1 MRVKKHRFPGRMRG
15 LHGRKAQAETQLNW
29 IFILIVGAVIMAF
42 FAFIVIKQRTASEA
56 KFSGK
61 VSQQLNTILVGAK
74 VSSGTVQ
81 EIPTPDLSIRFTCN
95 DYYIGPASQRL
106 GNRIVFAPEYLEG
119 NKLITWTLDW
129 NVPFKI
135 TSFLYMTSPFVKYVV
150 VGEGQKADD
159 IYLALPPKLNKAQV
173 SPSDYAALRDE
184 GDWKLRFIFVD
195 QDNQDIMAIPAAFAD
210 VEVSGLKVRTVD
222 RSMQF
227 LERSAADP
235 NMFTDVDVPFS
246 YTEKEV
252 LYAAIFSD
260 RHDEF
265 DCLMKRAYAR
275 LNTVARVY
283 YEKLNAMAP
292 IQYATNCEGYYNQN
306 TNLKDMIQATDDYP
320 LDSTDLT
327 SIANAVSGL
336 KDTNSRLQ
344 IYSCPLIY

>member
-1 MRVKKHRFPGRMRG
+1 MR
-15 LHGRKAQAETQLNW
+15 GRKAQAEAQLNW

-42 FAFIVIKQRTASEA
+42 FTFIVMKQRTASEA

-106 GNRIVFAPEYLEG
+106 GNRVVFAPEYLEG

-135 TSFLYMTSPFVKYVV
+135 TSFLYMTSPFVRYVI

-159 IYLALPPKLNKAQV
+159 LYLALPSKLNKAQV

-184 GDWKLRFIFVD
+184 GDWKVRFIFVD
-195 QDNQDIMAIPAAFAD
+195 QDTDAIPASFAD
-210 VEVSGLKVRTVD
+210 VEVSGLRVMTVD
-222 RSMQF
+222 RSVQF

-235 NMFTDVDVPFS
+235 NMFTDMDVPFS

-265 DCLMKRAYAR
+265 NCLMKRAYAR
-275 LNTVARVY
+275 LNTVAKVY

-292 IQYATNCEGYYNQN
+292 IQYSTNCEGYYNQN
-306 TNLKDMIQATDDYP
+306 TNLKAIIQATDVYP
-320 LDSTDLT
+320 LDLT
-327 SIANAVSGL
+327 GLTAIANAVSGL